1 MLSPRIRQ
9 FLRLQRLAMA
19 LAGLTFGLLTS
30 VFSNWLSEQGLG
42 VLPWI
47 IGVAVVSGLATIIFF
62 ARRPVGIEVAI
73 ESPRTIRSPE
83 EARRYARRGFIGFVP
98 LYRPQAGTAAA
109 HLSAQ
114 ARAAAVEARNFE
126 LLQVEESN
134 LRPTIEAILSH
145 ASRLEYCWL
154 LATRGQNQA
163 GSAPY
168 VALLAAYLHECKG
181 LKCKFIYGEAY
192 TISLDD
198 DALVLSKT
206 YDQVQQIFAQAERL
220 GLAPVEM
227 IADITSGFRSMALGM
242 ILACLNGDQ
251 DVEFVGTRYDDQGQ
265 PAGELFPIIFSFEPT
280 LE

>member
-9 FLRLQRLAMA
+9 FLRLQRVAMA
-19 LAGLTFGLLTS
+19 LAGLTFGLITS
-30 VFSNWLSEQGLG
+30 VFSNWLSAQGLT

-47 IGVAVVSGLATIIFF
+47 IGVAVISGLVTVLFLV
-62 ARRPVGIEVAI
+62 RRPVGIEVAI
-73 ESPRTIRSPE
+73 ESPRTIRTPE
-83 EARRYARRGFIGFVP
+83 EASYYARRGFIGFVP
-98 LYRPQAGTAAA
+98 LYRPNAGTAAA
-109 HLSAQ
+109 NLSAQ
-114 ARAAAVEARNFE
+114 ARAEAVAARNFE

-154 LATRGQNQA
+154 LTTRGQTQP
-163 GSAPY
+163 GSSPY
-168 VALLAAYLHECKG
+168 VTLLAAYLRECKG
-181 LKCKFIYGEAY
+181 LQCKFIYGDAY

-206 YDQVQQIFAQAERL
+206 YDQVQRIFAQAERL
-220 GLAPVEM
+220 GLAPAEL

-251 DVEFVGTRYDDQGQ
+251 DVEFVGTRYSDEGQ
-265 PAGELFPIIFSFEPT
+265 PEGELFPIIFSFEPT